1 MFLGLEL
8 VIKNYLFVGC
18 ELGGAVESVAEQL
31 EIEFE
36 LFGRVVGF
44 GGFFCACGL
53 SSLIEAF
60 LLRFS
65 PHGRFGS

>member
-1 MFLGLEL
+1 MSW
-8 VIKNYLFVGC
+8 V
-18 ELGGAVESVAEQL
+18 GGAVESVAEQL